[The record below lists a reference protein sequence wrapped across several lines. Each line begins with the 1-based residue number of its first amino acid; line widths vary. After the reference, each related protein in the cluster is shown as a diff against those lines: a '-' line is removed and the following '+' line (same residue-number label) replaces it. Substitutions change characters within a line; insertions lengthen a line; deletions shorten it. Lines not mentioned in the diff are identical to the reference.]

1 MAVTVGQLSEKLE
14 DLYWKSAHREVCN
27 MILFFLEL
35 QSNMEMYE
43 AQSVFPGCPNFENM
57 FNVWSKYLK
66 PLHSSLLEKS
76 RLTAVAGSQGA
87 RANEFNTQRLFEDT
101 LERAKRKRG
110 MASMTLCSQWCRTL

>member
-1 MAVTVGQLSEKLE
+1 MAVTVDQLSKKLE
-14 DLYWKSAHREVCN
+14 DLYWTSAHREVCN

-43 AQSVFPGCPNFENM
+43 AQSVFPPCPNFENI

-66 PLHSSLLEKS
+66 PLRSSLLENS
-76 RLTAVAGSQGA
+76 RLIVVAGSQGT
-87 RANEFNTQRLFEDT
+87 RTKEFNTQRLFEDT

-110 MASMTLCSQWCRTL
+110 IA